1 MLELERVGVDDGFFD
16 LGGHSL
22 LAILLVGRARTALDV
37 ALSARDLFEA
47 PTVAGLAARIA
58 ERGAADGGGRRA

>member
-22 LAILLVGRARTALDV
+22 LAILLVGRARTALGV
-37 ALSARDLFEA
+37 AISARDLFEQ
-47 PTVAGLAARIA
+47 PTVAGLAARVSG
-58 ERGAADGGGRRA
+58 RAAT